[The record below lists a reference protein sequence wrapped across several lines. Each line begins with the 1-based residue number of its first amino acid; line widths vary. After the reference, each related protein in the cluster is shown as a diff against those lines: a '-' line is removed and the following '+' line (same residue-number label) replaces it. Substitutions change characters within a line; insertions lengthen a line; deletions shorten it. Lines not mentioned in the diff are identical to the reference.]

1 LVGCVIS
8 EGINWG
14 RNPKYLHLKGRTWQT
29 QEQLAT
35 EIGIS
40 ERQVRRCI
48 EQLEARG
55 WIATEQRA
63 LGRATTTRLMWPRFP
78 FDRTPVS
85 GGRKIKTRTQ
95 RAVTGQFMQASLD
108 AEVRCDRTPVT
119 GHHLEDHLDNYLD
132 GAASR
137 GLLALPG
144 VSEDMLREYREAKA
158 SGSRARISA
167 AMRRIEAE
175 RRSATD
181 IRGLPGHS
189 DLT

>member
-1 LVGCVIS
+1 MARPFQIPWGKPVQLNPAHHGEWRKAVERDHSLSPTARLVGCVIS

-137 GLLALPG
+137 GLHIRLP
-144 VSEDMLREYREAKA
+144 
-158 SGSRARISA
+158 
-167 AMRRIEAE
+167 
-175 RRSATD
+175 
-181 IRGLPGHS
+181 P
-189 DLT
+189 